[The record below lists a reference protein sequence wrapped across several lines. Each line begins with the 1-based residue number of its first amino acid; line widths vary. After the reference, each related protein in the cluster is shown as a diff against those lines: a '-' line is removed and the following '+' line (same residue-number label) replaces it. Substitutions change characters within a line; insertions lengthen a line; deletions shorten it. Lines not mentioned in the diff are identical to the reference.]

1 MVEFADRIPTLRVA
15 VELKLRRFSNTSKKW
30 GINDLRD
37 IDALSRAVPYC
48 DVVVADKEM
57 AGFATQARIHE
68 DYGTRIISR
77 LSELPAELP
86 SLIQRSADLGGDAS
100 GWDSLGPGEGFNV
113 DEPTRFAG

>member
-1 MVEFADRIPTLRVA
+1 
-15 VELKLRRFSNTSKKW
+15 
-30 GINDLRD
+30 
-37 IDALSRAVPYC
+37 
-48 DVVVADKEM
+48 M

-100 GWDSLGPGEGFNV
+100 GWDWLGPGEGFNV